1 MPHDLEEFLAGF
13 VTPRRLERLQRTLE
27 HRTRHLA
34 VVLEDV
40 NHPHNAGACLRTC
53 DGLGVQD
60 VHVIENTTQFSV
72 GRKVEVGAAQWLTVV
87 RHNSPANNTRACFN
101 ELRRA
106 GYRIV
111 ALAPDAEQ
119 SIYDYDIGTKT
130 ALVFGNELA
139 GLSAEAVQGADG
151 LLSIPMF
158 GFTQS
163 FNISVAVAVCLS
175 TLVTR
180 LRQLD
185 VGWQLTAT
193 EQRALR
199 GEWIRAALGGKARA
213 LEREFHKRVA
223 SGGIVMPDRRESP
236 GRPVPTGRR
245 AARGGPQD

>member
-1 MPHDLEEFLAGF
+1 MPPDIVEFLAGF
-13 VTPRRLERLQRTLE
+13 VTPRRLERLRRTLE

-60 VHVIENTTQFSV
+60 VHVIENTTQFSI

-87 RHNSPANNTRACFN
+87 RHNSAANNTRACFD

-106 GYRIV
+106 GYRIM
-111 ALAPDAEQ
+111 ALAPDAEE
-119 SIYDYDIGTKT
+119 SIYDYDIRAKT
-130 ALVFGNELA
+130 AMVFGNELA
-139 GLSAEAVQGADG
+139 GLSADAVEGADG

-185 VGWQLTAT
+185 IAWQLTAA
-193 EQRALR
+193 EQRAL
-199 GEWIRAALGGKARA
+199 GADWIRAAVGGKARA
-213 LEREFHKRVA
+213 LEREFYKRVA
-223 SGGIVMPDRRESP
+223 SGSAVTSDRLESP
-236 GRPVPTGRR
+236 ERPGPTARR
-245 AARGGPQD
+245 AARGGPRE